1 MQTIKDFNQRL
12 KMARCARGITQVQI
26 AKRIGVTPNT
36 YSRYETGL
44 NEPNLLNL
52 VRICDILG
60 VKSDYLLTG
69 EGEAPKATVH
79 EYKA

>member
-12 KMARCARGITQVQI
+12 REVRHVRGLKQAQI
-26 AKRIGVTPNT
+26 AKHIGVSQQT
-36 YSRYETGL
+36 YSRYETGDL
-44 NEPNLLNL
+44 EPNLLNV